1 MKKLKRKRI
10 TRAKNTGR
18 SSSRTMVN
26 GFLFSDNQLKTM
38 ALTASLLSIYRSA
51 KELGWLHSLTVL
63 WEKLSTVLNLL
74 YEFINK
80 IL

>member
-51 KELGWLHSLTVL
+51 KELG
-63 WEKLSTVLNLL
+63 
-74 YEFINK
+74 
-80 IL
+80 